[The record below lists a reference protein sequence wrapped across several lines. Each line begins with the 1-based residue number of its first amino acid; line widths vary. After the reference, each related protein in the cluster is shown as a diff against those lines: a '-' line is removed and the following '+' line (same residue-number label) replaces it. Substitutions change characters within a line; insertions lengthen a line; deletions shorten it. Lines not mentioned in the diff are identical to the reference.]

1 MAANRTL
8 LELTAADW
16 AHTTFVRSTV
26 WEASQAARTL
36 TSRRRQ
42 LPHRAWLD
50 SVDTDAARRRL
61 PVLLAL
67 HPDRGWVPD
76 FLVPPPTPSARDIE
90 AELAE
95 VRAAPAGRIVADLTR
110 SLHSHPTRARQRT
123 LRPLIDDP
131 DRALDVVVDELHAA
145 WELLVAPFWPVVDEL
160 IRDDITY
167 RTHRIARLGVGPAV
181 ADVDRSV
188 TWHPDGLVLATREA
202 DHIPP
207 RGRGLALLPSAF
219 VWPDLVVIDPPEAPP
234 ALAYPARGVG
244 RLWSA
249 PPVPPAG
256 LAGVL
261 GDTRA
266 RLLTGLTRPAT
277 TTALAGRLGL
287 SPSSVSAQLHRL
299 HDAGLASSYRLGK
312 EVHYR
317 RTPAGDDLLDATSR
331 RRPGTEVDRS

>member
-1 MAANRTL
+1 M
-8 LELTAADW
+8 
-16 AHTTFVRSTV
+16 
-26 WEASQAARTL
+26 
-36 TSRRRQ
+36 
-42 LPHRAWLD
+42 
-50 SVDTDAARRRL
+50 
-61 PVLLAL
+61 
-67 HPDRGWVPD
+67 
-76 FLVPPPTPSARDIE
+76 
-90 AELAE
+90 
-95 VRAAPAGRIVADLTR
+95 
-110 SLHSHPTRARQRT
+110 
-123 LRPLIDDP
+123 
-131 DRALDVVVDELHAA
+131 
-145 WELLVAPFWPVVDEL
+145 
-160 IRDDITY
+160 
-167 RTHRIARLGVGPAV
+167 
-181 ADVDRSV
+181 
-188 TWHPDGLVLATREA
+188 
-202 DHIPP
+202 
-207 RGRGLALLPSAF
+207 PSAF